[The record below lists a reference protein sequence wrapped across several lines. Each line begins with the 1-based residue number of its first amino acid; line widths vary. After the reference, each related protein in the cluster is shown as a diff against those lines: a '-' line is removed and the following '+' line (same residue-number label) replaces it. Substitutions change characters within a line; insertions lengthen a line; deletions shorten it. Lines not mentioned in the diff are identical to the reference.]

1 MKRLASNV
9 NAEALTDLERWALIV
24 AVRSLRSGRSAITEA
39 RSRRRGKR
47 RVVVTTGVE
56 VTP

>member
-1 MKRLASNV
+1 MTENHS
-9 NAEALTDLERWALIV
+9 LTNLERWALLV